1 MEYIKRFRD
10 LALDYYDHYEQK
22 TLAKM
27 CMGNMIIDYRAIL
40 ENLEIS

>member
-10 LALDYYDHYEQK
+10 IALDCYDHSEEK
-22 TLAKM
+22 TFVEM
-27 CMGNMIIDYRAIL
+27 CMGNITMDYRAIL